1 MTKNS
6 NLVDDYMSYDE
17 INQYHNFRVL
27 NFKDQLPIFL
37 NNLRNYNYKLNIIIN
52 NLKKKDPES
61 SFINPLLK
69 TFDDSIKEFEEMK
82 LFVINKR
89 NIRNILAN
97 YSNNNKNFFHNTI
110 NLYYDALKTLSL
122 TYDQDDDRLLMYV
135 ENCLEQFYSIKS
147 KLEKLSSELDRK
159 NLGKATIEIMTSQN
173 KNRDDNIAT
182 VFRNQGINNIIKE
195 HLGGKKRKTS
205 KKKKSNKRTRKSH

>member
-1 MTKNS
+1 MSKNS
-6 NLVDDYMSYDE
+6 NLVDNDMDYYE
-17 INQYHNFRVL
+17 TGQYHSFRVL

-52 NLKKKDPES
+52 KLKNKDPES
-61 SFINPLLK
+61 TFINPLLQ

-82 LFVINKR
+82 SFIINKR
-89 NIRNILAN
+89 NIRNILTK
-97 YSNNNKNFFHNTI
+97 NNNKNFFHNTI
-110 NLYYDALKTLSL
+110 NLYYDALRTLSI
-122 TYDQDDDRLLMYV
+122 TYNEDDDRILIYL

-205 KKKKSNKRTRKSH
+205 KKKKSNKRTRKSY